1 MRTMEFTV
9 ENLAAFEV
17 GKELGVSEGV
27 LPSAYYYMLEDAL
40 GMSGNFTSR
49 ERLKSK
55 RGKVVELKKTPK
67 FNIAV
72 LEFDE

>member
-1 MRTMEFTV
+1 MRTMEFTI

-40 GMSGNFTSR
+40 GMSGNSTLPCWSSTSKG
-49 ERLKSK
+49 L
-55 RGKVVELKKTPK
+55 GK
-67 FNIAV
+67 
-72 LEFDE
+72 